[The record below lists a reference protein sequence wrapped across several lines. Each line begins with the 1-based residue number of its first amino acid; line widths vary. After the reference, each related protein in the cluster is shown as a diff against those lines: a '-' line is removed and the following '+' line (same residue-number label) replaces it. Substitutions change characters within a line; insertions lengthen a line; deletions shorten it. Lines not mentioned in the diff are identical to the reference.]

1 MDAKIEHDRHHKP
14 DEEEVS
20 FKQTNLVSDGFVSA
34 RTIDPNLINPWG
46 VAYSPT
52 GPFWVADNTSGV
64 ATIYSGNG
72 TPVKVLGHLAIT
84 IATPSGGNV
93 AKAAPTS
100 EVLNLD
106 GHGLRI

>member
-20 FKQTNLVSDGFVSA
+20 FKQTNLVSDGSVSA

-52 GPFWVADNTSGV
+52 GPFWMADNNSGV
-64 ATIYSGNG
+64 ATIYRGNG
-72 TPVKVLGHLAIT
+72 KPVEVLEHLAIT
-84 IATPSGGNV
+84 IATPRAGNV
-93 AKAAPTS
+93 LHAAPTG
-100 EVLNLD
+100 EVFNID
-106 GHGLRI
+106 